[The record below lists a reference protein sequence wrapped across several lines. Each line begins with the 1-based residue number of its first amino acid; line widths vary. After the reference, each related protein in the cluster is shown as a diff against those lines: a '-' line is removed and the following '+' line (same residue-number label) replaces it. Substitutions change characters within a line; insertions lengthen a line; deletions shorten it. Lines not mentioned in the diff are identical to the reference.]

1 MDLPTAFPAEAVAW
15 LIGRSARTVLCLGG
29 PEIAAAAE
37 ELGHD
42 VVSVPDADSERPF
55 NARSIDVIIAAG
67 SLPADLDAVAT
78 LLRPGGHLALVTKA
92 RDHRIP
98 WARKLDLAIGATP
111 AGEAAAAPLVGA
123 TSFGF
128 VDEHEFR
135 FWESVNRDSL
145 STLLRSELGS
155 EPDGES
161 RIAAGL
167 ALYDDYG
174 RGVDG
179 MQLPWV
185 ARGHKATV
193 VESFWGSP
201 MSQDETGE
209 MPAVEAEQAQSPAE
223 PDDDAV
229 LLIDFR

>member
-15 LIGRSARTVLCLGG
+15 LIGRSARTVVCLGG
-29 PEIAAAAE
+29 REIAQAAE
-37 ELGHD
+37 DLGHD
-42 VVSVPDADSERPF
+42 VASMPTIDAGLPFGERSV
-55 NARSIDVIIAAG
+55 DVVLAAG
-67 SLPADLDAVAT
+67 GLPADLGAVAA
-78 LLRPGGHLALVTKA
+78 LLRPGGHLGVVTKS

-98 WARKLDLAIGATP
+98 WARKLDLAIGAAPTP
-111 AGEAAAAPLVGA
+111 PELAAPLVGS

-135 FWESVNRDSL
+135 FWESVNRESL
-145 STLLRSELGS
+145 TERLSEELARA
-155 EPDGES
+155 PDREE
-161 RIAAGL
+161 RVAAGL

-185 ARGHKATV
+185 ARAWKATV

-209 MPAVEAEQAQSPAE
+209 LPAVQAAE
-223 PDDDAV
+223 PDDDAM